1 MFFKFIFNNN
11 IIDRYLELVNAMRNE
26 KEIKERI
33 KICENT
39 KQFISK
45 DEQKRIEGEI
55 KALRWVLGE
64 GP

>member
-1 MFFKFIFNNN
+1 MNLL
-11 IIDRYLELVNAMRNE
+11 RSE

-45 DEQKRIEGEI
+45 DEQKKIEGEI

-64 GP
+64 DS

>member
-1 MFFKFIFNNN
+1 
-11 IIDRYLELVNAMRNE
+11 MRNE
-26 KEIKERI
+26 QEIKERI

-39 KQFISK
+39 KVFISK

-64 GP
+64 VI